1 MQRMDFTWFATLAN
15 KAYTSTA
22 PIEFEDSTRI
32 YNNLYFTPILNSL
45 HLISKVPSHALLN
58 PRASYTKSTQ
68 IGSEVLYSSQITNK
82 NSHIIVLEILQI
94 GPS

>member
-1 MQRMDFTWFATLAN
+1 MQHMDFTWFATLAY
-15 KAYTSTA
+15 KVYTSTA

-32 YNNLYFTPILNSL
+32 YNNLFTPILNSL
-45 HLISKVPSHALLN
+45 HLISKVSSHAFLN

-68 IGSEVLYSSQITNK
+68 IGNEVLYSSQVTNK
-82 NSHIIVLEILQI
+82 NSHIIALEILQI